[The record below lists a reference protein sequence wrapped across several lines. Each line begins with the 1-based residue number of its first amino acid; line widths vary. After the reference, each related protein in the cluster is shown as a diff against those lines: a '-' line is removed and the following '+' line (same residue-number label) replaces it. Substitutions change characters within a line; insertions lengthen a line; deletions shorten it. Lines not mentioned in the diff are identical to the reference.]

1 MKVVEAYRS
10 ARRDE
15 EVARLRR
22 VLALR
27 AMVAEGMTQKQIAE
41 GLGISQPA
49 VSQQLKYSPDLDE
62 LHPEVLL
69 EAAAPVLAAVVEAHG
84 YTRLAAFGSVARG
97 QARNDSDIDL
107 IVEAPAGTSTF
118 SFIRFRQLIERVL
131 GREVDLIS
139 YAGLV
144 PQIDDNIRREAVLL

>member
-1 MKVVEAYRS
+1 MTVVEAYRS

-22 VLALR
+22 VLALQ

-41 GLGISQPA
+41 VLGISQPA
-49 VSQQLKYSPDLDE
+49 VSQQLKYSPDLGE
-62 LHPEVLL
+62 VHPEMLL
-69 EAAAPVLAAVVEAHG
+69 EAAAPVLAAVAESHG
-84 YTRLAAFGSVARG
+84 YDRLAAFGSVARR
-97 QARNDSDIDL
+97 QARRDSDIDL
-107 IVEAPAGTSTF
+107 IVEAPPGTSTF

-139 YAGLV
+139 YAGLK
-144 PQIDDNIRREAVLL
+144 PRIDDDIRREAVLL